1 MSVLALND
9 NSFYIFVLLISTC
22 KKRKEFEVE
31 CFPTKSADLGCVRL
45 TVFRNKNTWSDDSK
59 RYVWRF

>member
-1 MSVLALND
+1 MPKRPLVWLQLSPSKNKIYTQDEIIVALCE
-9 NSFYIFVLLISTC
+9 LIC
-22 KKRKEFEVE
+22 EV
-31 CFPTKSADLGCVRL
+31 LGCVRL